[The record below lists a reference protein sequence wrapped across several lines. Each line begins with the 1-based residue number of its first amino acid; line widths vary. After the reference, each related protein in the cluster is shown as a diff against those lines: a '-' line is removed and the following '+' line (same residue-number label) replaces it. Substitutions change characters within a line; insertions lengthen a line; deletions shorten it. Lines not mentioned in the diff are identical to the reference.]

1 MMQFPPFGGGEV
13 AVRGTE
19 VVVRG
24 GVAPTVQTTS
34 AKRTP
39 GHWVPLPGQSRAH
52 SFAHTSGT

>member
-1 MMQFPPFGGGEV
+1 MRSILPACRRRVVALMMQFPPFGGGEV

-39 GHWVPLPGQSRAH
+39 GH
-52 SFAHTSGT
+52 